1 MIIEYMH
8 FVLGAVLKGLD
19 DDGDGLFI
27 HVMHVFGFRR
37 CICLPPDESYPLN
50 LRSVSHESD
59 VYPVA
64 N

>member
-1 MIIEYMH
+1 MEYVH
-8 FVLGAVLKGLD
+8 FALDVVLKGLD
-19 DDGDGLFI
+19 DDGDGLLI
-27 HVMHVFGFRR
+27 HVVHILGFRH